1 MKKVGDL
8 ARQFLQEKG
17 WANGNP
23 YDPLFR
29 GWASVAGEGL
39 ATHSRLVDVRQGCLL
54 VEVDH
59 PGWLQLAQL
68 RKAALLAAARRA
80 APLADIGG
88 VRFRIGSGEASPDTP
103 H

>member
-8 ARQFLQEKG
+8 LKEFMREKG
-17 WANGNP
+17 WLEGNP

-29 GWASVAGEGL
+29 DWATIAGESL
-39 ATHSRLVDVRQGCLL
+39 AGHARLVDVHNRVLL

-59 PGWLQLAQL
+59 PGWLLMAQL
-68 RKAALLAAARRA
+68 RKAALLEAARA
-80 APLADIGG
+80 HAPLAGIEGL
-88 VRFRIGSGEASPDTP
+88 RFRVGTRNPA